1 VEYVKGRG
9 SRNLKGG
16 VGLRVTRVS
25 QQTVRFVHH
34 TSGPSLLVSSP
45 FSGFAHRWLF
55 DEAKNV
61 PGMFQFCAKNGY
73 QLVTF
78 GNKPKKKK
86 PGNPGS
92 FSLVSLLVLRLFP
105 SMQRFESFAASNGRR
120 RDGFSTTTKI
130 GRARKPCSHMLMSAS
145 SVCLT

>member
-16 VGLRVTRVS
+16 VGLRVTRVIPA
-25 QQTVRFVHH
+25 TVRFAQ
-34 TSGPSLLVSSP
+34 TRADRLLLVSLP
-45 FSGFAHRWLF
+45 FSGLPHRWLF

-92 FSLVSLLVLRLFP
+92 FSPGITS
-105 SMQRFESFAASNGRR
+105 
-120 RDGFSTTTKI
+120 
-130 GRARKPCSHMLMSAS
+130 CS
-145 SVCLT
+145 